1 MNQEL
6 EFWYEF
12 ASTYSYLS
20 VMRIRELAEREG
32 VVIKWKPFLLGPIFR
47 SQGWST
53 SPFNIYPA
61 KGKYMW
67 RDMER
72 LCAGYGI
79 PFSRPTEFPRSGL
92 LAARVALIAE
102 SEGWCGEFSKMV
114 FHSNFAED
122 KDISGEDVITSILD
136 SLGKSGAQVIEH
148 AKSDETKLKLRAQSE
163 QAMEKGIFGAPTF
176 AAGDEI
182 FWGNDRLEDAVDWL
196 KQNGG

>member
-1 MNQEL
+1 MTREL
-6 EFWYEF
+6 EFWYEL

-32 VVIKWKPFLLGPIFR
+32 VAIKWKPFLLGPIFK

-72 LCAGYGI
+72 LCAGYKI
-79 PFSRPTEFPRSGL
+79 PFSRPTEFPRNGL

-102 SEGWCGEFSKMV
+102 TQGWCGKFSEMV
-114 FHSNFAED
+114 FQANFAED
-122 KDISGEDVITSILD
+122 KDISDEAVIATILD
-136 SLGKSGAQVIEH
+136 SLGKSGAQLIEH
-148 AKSDETKLKLRAQSE
+148 AKSDETKLKLRAQSK

-176 AAGDEI
+176 AARDEI
-182 FWGNDRLEDAVDWL
+182 FWGNDRLEDALNWV
-196 KQNGG
+196 KSERI